1 MGKLTWCLIFICL
14 CFLPVQGNVLAETM
28 YVTDQL
34 YLSVRSEPEEGQ
46 PSVGVIHSDT
56 RVEVVETLEEWA
68 RVILDDGRTGW
79 VMKKYLV
86 KDLPKS
92 AFLEELR
99 SEIKN
104 KSLTIDDLERQT
116 MDMSLKIEEL
126 EGQIQDKSRLIE
138 KLEEQVKNRP
148 PPIEASEEQI
158 QDMSLVIEKL
168 EKENVS
174 LKEEISGLMS
184 SRAREAAMKRE
195 IEDLRNRMTQQ
206 SENPAGGTT
215 RTSLT
220 KRKETY
226 LIGIGAL
233 LGGFIIG
240 YLMKRPNR
248 NRYYLR

>member
-1 MGKLTWCLIFICL
+1 
-14 CFLPVQGNVLAETM
+14 M

-56 RVEVVETLEEWA
+56 RVDVVETLQEWA
-68 RVILDDGRTGW
+68 KVILDDGRTGW

-92 AFLEELR
+92 VRLEDLR

-104 KSLTIDDLERQT
+104 KSFTIDDLERQT
-116 MDMSLKIEEL
+116 MDMSIKIEEL

-138 KLEEQVKNRP
+138 KLEEQVKSRP
-148 PPIEASEEQI
+148 PPIEASEEQV
-158 QDMSLVIEKL
+158 QDMSLVIERL

-174 LKEEISGLMS
+174 LEKEISGLMS
-184 SRAREAAMKRE
+184 LRAREAAMKRE

-220 KRKETY
+220 NRKKTY

-240 YLMKRPNR
+240 YLVKRPNR
-248 NRYYLR
+248 DRYYLR

>member
-1 MGKLTWCLIFICL
+1 
-14 CFLPVQGNVLAETM
+14 M

-56 RVEVVETLEEWA
+56 RVEVVETLEGWA
-68 RVILDDGRTGW
+68 KVILNDGRTGW

-92 AFLEELR
+92 VLSEELR

-116 MDMSLKIEEL
+116 MDMSLKVEEL

-138 KLEEQVKNRP
+138 ELEEQVKSRP

-174 LKEEISGLMS
+174 LKKEISGLMS
-184 SRAREAAMKRE
+184 LRAREAAMKRE

-240 YLMKRPNR
+240 YFMKRPNR

>member
-1 MGKLTWCLIFICL
+1 
-14 CFLPVQGNVLAETM
+14 M

-56 RVEVVETLEEWA
+56 RVEVVETQEEWA
-68 RVILDDGRTGW
+68 KVILDDGRTGW

-92 AFLEELR
+92 VLFEELR

-104 KSLTIDDLERQT
+104 KSFTIDDLERQT

-138 KLEEQVKNRP
+138 KLEEQVKSRP

-174 LKEEISGLMS
+174 LKKEISGLMS
-184 SRAREAAMKRE
+184 LRAREAAMKRE

-240 YLMKRPNR
+240 YFMKRPNR

>member
-1 MGKLTWCLIFICL
+1 
-14 CFLPVQGNVLAETM
+14 M

-68 RVILDDGRTGW
+68 KVILDDGRTGW

-92 AFLEELR
+92 VLFEELR

-104 KSLTIDDLERQT
+104 KSFTIDDLERQT
-116 MDMSLKIEEL
+116 MDMSIKIEEL

-138 KLEEQVKNRP
+138 KLEEQVKRGP

-158 QDMSLVIEKL
+158 QDMSLVIERL

-174 LKEEISGLMS
+174 LKKEISGLMS
-184 SRAREAAMKRE
+184 LRAREDAMKRE

-220 KRKETY
+220 NRKKTY
-226 LIGIGAL
+226 LIGIGGL

-240 YLMKRPNR
+240 YLVKRPNR
-248 NRYYLR
+248 DRYYLK

>member
-1 MGKLTWCLIFICL
+1 
-14 CFLPVQGNVLAETM
+14 VLAETM